1 MGFVRTLTGKKAA
14 RAAVDAANIQAAG
27 IDKAV
32 EQLREATGQSM
43 QMFDPYYQAGLQVLP
58 QAQQLLGSAIDYG
71 QLPSVMPGD
80 IQQDSL
86 FNFLK
91 QQAIQGIESS
101 AAARGRVGAGGT
113 LAGIGETVQNLALQ
127 RTGDIQ
133 RQNLLARQQMVGE
146 ALSQRQLQSQ
156 ELLNRLGLG
165 QQAALAQA
173 GQQQALGQ
181 TLADMTTG
189 RAATQA
195 AGVVGAANARTQGA
209 MNLFSTAAQLGA
221 MALAPALAPGAGAA
235 GAAGAGAAGAAGA
248 GAAGAG
254 GIGSLSPFMAG
265 QVAANPMA
273 FPNVIGSGLGVG
285 YMGGGR

>member
-14 RAAVDAANIQAAG
+14 GAAIDAANIQAAG

-32 EQLREATGQSM
+32 EQLRESTGQSM

-181 TLADMTTG
+181 TLADLATG

-195 AGVVGAANARTQGA
+195 AGVVGAANAKTQGA
-209 MNLFSTAAQLGA
+209 MNLFNTAVQLGTMVA
-221 MALAPALAPGAGAA
+221 GGMAGGAG
-235 GAAGAGAAGAAGA
+235 GLG
-248 GAAGAG
+248 GAG
-254 GIGSLSPFMAG
+254 GIAGSG
-265 QVAANPMA
+265 I
-273 FPNVIGSGLGVG
+273 FPNMSVG
-285 YMGGGR
+285 PQQPSLIPFLNR

>member
-14 RAAVDAANIQAAG
+14 GAAVDAANIQAAG

-195 AGVVGAANARTQGA
+195 AGVVGAANAKTQGA
-209 MNLFSTAAQLGA
+209 MNLFNTAVQLGA
-221 MALAPALAPGAGAA
+221 MALAPG
-235 GAAGAGAAGAAGA
+235 AGAAGA

-254 GIGSLSPFMAG
+254 GIGSFSPFMAG

-273 FPNVIGSGLGVG
+273 FPNIIGSGLNVG
-285 YMGGGR
+285 YMGSGR

>member
-14 RAAVDAANIQAAG
+14 GAAVDAANIQAAG

-133 RQNLLARQQMVGE
+133 RQNLLARQQLVGE

-181 TLADMTTG
+181 TLADLTTG

-195 AGVVGAANARTQGA
+195 AGVVGSANARTQGA
-209 MNLFSTAAQLGA
+209 MNLFNTAAQLGA
-221 MALAPALAPGAGAA
+221 MALGGLGG
-235 GAAGAGAAGAAGA
+235 
-248 GAAGAG
+248 AGAG
-254 GIGSLSPFMAG
+254 GAGGLGGVAGAGGVGSLSPMMAG

-273 FPNVIGSGLGVG
+273 FPNIIGSGLNVG
-285 YMGGGR
+285 YMGSGR